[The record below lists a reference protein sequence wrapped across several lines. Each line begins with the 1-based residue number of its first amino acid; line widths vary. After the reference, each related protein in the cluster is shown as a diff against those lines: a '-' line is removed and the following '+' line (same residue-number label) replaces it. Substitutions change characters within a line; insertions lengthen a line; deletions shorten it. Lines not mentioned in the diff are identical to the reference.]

1 VIGLPCNGLGED
13 GGLDGLLQDDVEKA
27 GQHVAGII
35 TGQRDE
41 ARMARMGLHGDGH
54 RRAVHVGHPAV
65 DDGDVELSRS
75 NGLERGVAAF
85 DRRHPVA
92 ERGGDPAHHL
102 TRIGVIVGDEDA
114 ERRPGGRALRPA
126 MGGHDGHAEV
136 LAANAEEMVYGPSP
150 EPDTPPMIDLVLLVA
165 PVFGL
170 VALGYAAG
178 LAGLIGERANEGL
191 TSYLFVIGAPALMFK
206 LLTAAVFPGVFPWG
220 YWIAYYAGMAVV
232 WGLATVLAARAF
244 RRSHGDAVIA
254 GLATG
259 QANTVLIGIPII
271 LKAYGEEAAFPIAM
285 LLAVNLPITMSLA
298 TVMLEGTRAARGGA
312 LFAKLGRGL
321 ATHPL
326 ILAMAAGVAC
336 QALGVKP
343 SGVPATMLDMVAST
357 TIPLSLIAL
366 GLSLK
371 TYGVRAD
378 VPVALMI
385 CVLRLIVHPAIAYLV
400 AHHIF
405 GLPPAWTGTVVLFAA
420 MPAGINA
427 YLFAARYGQGVGIA
441 STAVALST
449 LLSVLTSILWLR
461 VLGIG

>member
-1 VIGLPCNGLGED
+1 
-13 GGLDGLLQDDVEKA
+13 
-27 GQHVAGII
+27 
-35 TGQRDE
+35 
-41 ARMARMGLHGDGH
+41 
-54 RRAVHVGHPAV
+54 
-65 DDGDVELSRS
+65 
-75 NGLERGVAAF
+75 
-85 DRRHPVA
+85 
-92 ERGGDPAHHL
+92 
-102 TRIGVIVGDEDA
+102 
-114 ERRPGGRALRPA
+114 
-126 MGGHDGHAEV
+126 
-136 LAANAEEMVYGPSP
+136 
-150 EPDTPPMIDLVLLVA
+150 MIDLVLLVA

-220 YWIAYYAGMAVV
+220 YWIAYYVGMAVV
-232 WGLATVLAARAF
+232 WALATLFAARLF

-254 GLATG
+254 GLSTG

-271 LKAYGEEAAFPIAM
+271 LKAYGEDAAFPIAM

-298 TVMLEGTRAARGGA
+298 TLMLEGTRAARGGA

-326 ILAMAAGVAC
+326 IIAMVAGVAC

-343 SGVPATMLDMVAST
+343 AGVPATMLDMVAGT

-378 VPVALMI
+378 VPVALMV
-385 CVLRLIVHPAIAYLV
+385 CVLRLIVHPAIAFVV
-400 AHHIF
+400 AHHVF

-441 STAVALST
+441 STSVALST
-449 LLSVLTSILWLR
+449 LLSVFTSILWLR

>member
-1 VIGLPCNGLGED
+1 MTKKWFI
-13 GGLDGLLQDDVEKA
+13 
-27 GQHVAGII
+27 
-35 TGQRDE
+35 
-41 ARMARMGLHGDGH
+41 ARVPFTEPRIPM
-54 RRAVHVGHPAV
+54 
-65 DDGDVELSRS
+65 VEL
-75 NGLERGVAAF
+75 L
-85 DRRHPVA
+85 
-92 ERGGDPAHHL
+92 
-102 TRIGVIVGDEDA
+102 
-114 ERRPGGRALRPA
+114 
-126 MGGHDGHAEV
+126 
-136 LAANAEEMVYGPSP
+136 
-150 EPDTPPMIDLVLLVA
+150 LLVA

-170 VALGYAAG
+170 VALGYGAA

-220 YWIAYYAGMAVV
+220 YWIAYYAGMAIV
-232 WGLATVLAARAF
+232 WGLATVLAAGLF
-244 RRSHGDAVIA
+244 RRSRGDAVIA

-285 LLAVNLPITMSLA
+285 LLAVNLPITMTLA
-298 TVMLEGTRAARGGA
+298 TLMLEGTRAATGGA
-312 LFAKLGRGL
+312 LFVKLGRGL

-326 ILAMAAGVAC
+326 IIAMAAGVAF
-336 QALGVKP
+336 QVFGLRP
-343 SGVPATMLDMVAST
+343 SGVAATMLDMVANT

-371 TYGVRAD
+371 TYGVRTD

-385 CVLRLIVHPAIAYLV
+385 CVLRLLVHPAIAYVV
-400 AHHIF
+400 AHHVF
-405 GLPPAWTGTVVLFAA
+405 ALPPSWTGTVVLFAA

-449 LLSVLTSILWLR
+449 LLAAVTSLLWLR